1 MFGRRL
7 QVFKMKKA
15 AAERNRTAQAL
26 WYVGKGKVE
35 LRAEPLSDPA
45 AGDVVVRTLFSAVS
59 RGTERLILSGTV
71 AQSEWE
77 RMRAPLQAGK
87 FPFPVK
93 YGYCAAGTVETGP
106 AELVGRTVFVLHP
119 HQDAF
124 VVPAAIAVSVPNGIP
139 ARRATLA
146 ANMETALNGLW
157 DAGCGPADRIVVV
170 GGGIIGMLVAYLA
183 ARMPGADVTVIDIEA
198 ERRTT
203 ADRLGLRFALPPEA
217 PGDADVVFHTCAT
230 AQGLATAIEAAGDE
244 GTIVELSWYG
254 EGSIPVPLG
263 GAFHSR
269 RLKLVSS
276 QVGQISPTRRPRW
289 THRRRLEAALSLL
302 HDPRLDALIT
312 DEIAFAD
319 APSRLPE
326 VLAPGASGLVSVI
339 RYPAAS

>member
-1 MFGRRL
+1 
-7 QVFKMKKA
+7 MKKA
-15 AAERNRTAQAL
+15 AAERNRTAHAL
-26 WYVGKGKVE
+26 WYVSKGKVE

-45 AGDVVVRTLFSAVS
+45 RDDVVVRTQFSAVS

-71 AQSEWE
+71 AHSEWE
-77 RMRAPLQAGK
+77 RMRAPLQTGK

-93 YGYCAAGTVETGP
+93 YGYCAAGTVEKGP
-106 AELVGRTVFVLHP
+106 PELIDRMVFVLHP
-119 HQDAF
+119 HQDVF
-124 VVPAAIAVSVPNGIP
+124 VVPASLAAPIPDGVP

-146 ANMETALNGLW
+146 ANMETALNALW

-183 ARMPGADVTVIDIEA
+183 ARMPGTDVTVVDVEE
-198 ERRTT
+198 ERQTT
-203 ADRLGLRFALPPEA
+203 ADQLGLRFALPPET

-230 AQGLATAIEAAGDE
+230 APGLAKAIGAAGLE

-276 QVGQISPTRRPRW
+276 QVGQIAPTRRPRW

-302 HDPRLDALIT
+302 HDQRLDALIT
-312 DEIAFAD
+312 DEIALAD
-319 APSRLPE
+319 APARLPE
-326 VLAPGASGLVSVI
+326 VLAPGAPGLASVI
-339 RYPAAS
+339 RYPAAN